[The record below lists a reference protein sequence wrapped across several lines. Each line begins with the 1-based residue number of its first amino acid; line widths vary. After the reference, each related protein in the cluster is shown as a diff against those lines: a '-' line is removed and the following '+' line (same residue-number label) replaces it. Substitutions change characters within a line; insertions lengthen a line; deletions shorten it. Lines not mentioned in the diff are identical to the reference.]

1 MHRQGYFFLVLYLS
15 VIILQLVAKL
25 ISKAWL
31 IEHMNVVYTLT
42 YQLPFL
48 YGPLIY
54 FFIREAYNKRKFRP
68 QDSLH
73 FIPFALI
80 LFHFSIA
87 DPNQYPV
94 SFLVPFFKAFPR
106 LMMQMS
112 SLAIYHFL
120 ALAEWKRYREGIAHH
135 YAQVYQDHLNW
146 IPRFIYSSLG
156 VTVIVAVTI
165 YYMYMFYPLLQP
177 IRFGFA
183 ALSLFVYWV
192 SYSALSQPHLFAV
205 IKGTATDLFAAENT
219 PRLFIHRPSKKY
231 ANSTLSSEEAHRIA
245 ASLDDLV
252 GGKKV
257 FLEPDITIEE
267 IADKIG
273 CSKHHLSQVLNEHIK
288 QSFYDYI
295 NHFRVEEAKHL
306 LADPSKQNQKISSI
320 AFDAGFNSISTFNE
334 VFKKVANCTPSKW
347 RKQPNEQSRKER
359 V

>member
-1 MHRQGYFFLVLYLS
+1 MHRQGYFFLLLYLS
-15 VIILQLVAKL
+15 VIILQLTAKL

-54 FFIREAYNKRKFRP
+54 FFILEAYNKRKFRL

-73 FIPFALI
+73 FIPFALV
-80 LFHFSIA
+80 LFHFSFA
-87 DPNQYPV
+87 DPNQYPA
-94 SFLVPFFKAFPR
+94 SFLVPFFKSFPR
-106 LMMQMS
+106 LMMQLA
-112 SLAIYHFL
+112 SLTVYHFL
-120 ALAEWKRYREGIAHH
+120 ALSEWRKYRDGIAQH
-135 YAQVYQDHLNW
+135 YAQTYQLHLRW

-165 YYMYMFYPLLQP
+165 YYMYMLYPLLQP

-183 ALSLFVYWV
+183 ALTLFVYWV
-192 SYSALSQPHLFAV
+192 SYAALSQPQLFSV
-205 IKGTATDLFAAENT
+205 VKGTSTDLFIPENA

-231 ANSTLSSEEAHRIA
+231 ANSTLGAEEAHRIA
-245 ASLDDLV
+245 AKLEDLV
-252 GGKKV
+252 CIKKA
-257 FLEPDITIEE
+257 FLDPDITIEE
-267 IADKIG
+267 IADKIE
-273 CSKHHLSQVLNEHIK
+273 CSKHHLSQVLNERIK

-295 NHFRVEEAKHL
+295 NHFRVEEAKL
-306 LADPSKQNQKISSI
+306 LLTDPTKQNQKISAI

-347 RKQPNEQSRKER
+347 RQQPKEQSRKER